1 MYILKLRLIVY
12 SLFRIIEERKSVIE
26 SEGNYEKRGLF
37 FWRMWSFRKKLL
49 GLGILSAVLAV
60 VFWTKGGHL
69 SLLSDEFNFSTNNVC
84 LFFLL
89 LSLISFISDFCV
101 NKICRDIATL
111 LKEIEDK

>member
-1 MYILKLRLIVY
+1 MKKGVC
-12 SLFRIIEERKSVIE
+12 
-26 SEGNYEKRGLF
+26 F
-37 FWRMWSFRKKLL
+37 FGECGALEKKLL

-60 VFWTKGGHL
+60 VFWAKGGHL

-111 LKEIEDK
+111 LKEIEDKK